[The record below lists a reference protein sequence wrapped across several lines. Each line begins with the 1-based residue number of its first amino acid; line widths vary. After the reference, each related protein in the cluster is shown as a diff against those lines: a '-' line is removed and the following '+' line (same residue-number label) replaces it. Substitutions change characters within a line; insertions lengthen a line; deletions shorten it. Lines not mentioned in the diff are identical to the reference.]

1 MPPSGTVSMWEPVST
16 LGAEA
21 LNEAAPRP
29 PNTFPAPSTH
39 ACRPAARISASSQ
52 ARASSW
58 GGLQQE
64 RVTPPPGRAPK
75 RASAAIRAWSRAA
88 FTVVT
93 AKEYSLD
100 TGGDGSIE

>member
-1 MPPSGTVSMWEPVST
+1 MCEPVT
-16 LGAEA
+16 TAGVPA
-21 LNEAAPRP
+21 LKLDAPRP
-29 PNTFPAPSTH
+29 PKTLPAGSTQACKPAP
-39 ACRPAARISASSQ
+39 RISDSSQ

-64 RVTPPPGRAPK
+64 RVTPPPGSAPK